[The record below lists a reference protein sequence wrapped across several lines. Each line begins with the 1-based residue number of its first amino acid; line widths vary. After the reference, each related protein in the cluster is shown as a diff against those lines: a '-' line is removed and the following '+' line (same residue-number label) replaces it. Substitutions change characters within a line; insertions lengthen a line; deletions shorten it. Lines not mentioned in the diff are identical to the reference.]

1 MIMGIIKAVAVDV
14 NSDRPTLMQNMY
26 RDVIKLHTIEAQGH
40 MRSPLYAFLKMQE
53 VENGAPLPQ
62 QNGHVVVNFTID
74 EINARVPQPVTWI
87 QNTLNQPL
95 AYNQNQQNNFNFMT
109 NEEFLQFA
117 LENQSITKF
126 IKNLQEGLMPPIY
139 KDRYTIAATDG
150 WFKKHSK
157 NAVNGI
163 SSKISKLSVRNIFA
177 IRLLKVLTAEVEI
190 LGAIYNNLVVMKEIA
205 DNNRNPQTPLSK
217 YHYRIFL
224 CNLQKH
230 LNEFSITLT
239 KRLYDQDHKS
249 IGWLAVV
256 VFGTAIGAVTSLV
269 SYLGLAIT
277 GEDDNRGV
285 AIVASTL
292 GVLMAVGVFIMS
304 SISEGYIDSSGSKM
318 LSLSRLRRRGRY

>member
-1 MIMGIIKAVAVDV
+1 
-14 NSDRPTLMQNMY
+14 
-26 RDVIKLHTIEAQGH
+26 
-40 MRSPLYAFLKMQE
+40 
-53 VENGAPLPQ
+53 
-62 QNGHVVVNFTID
+62 
-74 EINARVPQPVTWI
+74 
-87 QNTLNQPL
+87 
-95 AYNQNQQNNFNFMT
+95 MT

-224 CNLQKH
+224 CNLQK
-230 LNEFSITLT
+230 TP
-239 KRLYDQDHKS
+239 K
-249 IGWLAVV
+249 
-256 VFGTAIGAVTSLV
+256 
-269 SYLGLAIT
+269 
-277 GEDDNRGV
+277 
-285 AIVASTL
+285 
-292 GVLMAVGVFIMS
+292 
-304 SISEGYIDSSGSKM
+304 
-318 LSLSRLRRRGRY
+318 